1 MNIHKQS
8 QTPPVPL
15 PQASSK
21 AMMMMSNRPRR
32 LSRTSSW
39 NTASERTAKNRKIVN
54 SYLRRMHHHHRDEQ
68 KDLVLNESGVC
79 IIQYKKFIIALEVP
93 DDNSGCFVV
102 SSMVYRI
109 DKSTG
114 DSNNHRRRLALM
126 EKAMELNYMQEETRG
141 ACLGLQGD
149 EISLCFSAP
158 IATLTRE
165 KHLVHYMEDFMQTCA
180 EMNAALSKL

>member
-21 AMMMMSNRPRR
+21 AMMMMNRPRR

-54 SYLRRMHHHHRDEQ
+54 SYLRRMHHHHRGEK

-102 SSMVYRI
+102 SSMVFRI
-109 DKSTG
+109 DNG
-114 DSNNHRRRLALM
+114 DINNRLALM

-165 KHLVHYMEDFMQTCA
+165 HLVHYMEDFMQTCA
-180 EMNAALSKL
+180 EMNAALEALKRKF

>member
-21 AMMMMSNRPRR
+21 AMMMMNRPRR

-54 SYLRRMHHHHRDEQ
+54 SYLRRMHHHHRGE

-102 SSMVYRI
+102 SSMVFRI
-109 DKSTG
+109 DNG
-114 DSNNHRRRLALM
+114 DINNRLALM

-165 KHLVHYMEDFMQTCA
+165 HLVHYMEDFMQTCA